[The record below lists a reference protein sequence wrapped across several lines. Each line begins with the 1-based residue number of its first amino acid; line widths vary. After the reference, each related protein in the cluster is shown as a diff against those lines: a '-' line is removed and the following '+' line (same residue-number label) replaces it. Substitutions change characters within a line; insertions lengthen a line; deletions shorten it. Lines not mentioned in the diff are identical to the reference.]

1 MFAPSNGAIQTSS
14 CTICY
19 SPVDIE
25 VVRWFADLESS
36 MGFTALMVACN
47 SFILDAE
54 VNMG

>member
-1 MFAPSNGAIQTSS
+1 MFAPSDGAIQTSS

-36 MGFTALMVACN
+36 MGFRALMVDCN
-47 SFILDAE
+47 LFILDAE

>member
-1 MFAPSNGAIQTSS
+1 MVPYKQVLVQYVI
-14 CTICY
+14 
-19 SPVDIE
+19 PVDIE

-36 MGFTALMVACN
+36 MGFRALMVACN

>member
-36 MGFTALMVACN
+36 MGLRALMVACN